1 MLTDFFIATPAEVQ
15 ALDIAQTPATSIR
28 CLRAKRTD
36 PVKIV
41 QLHCCIEGGS
51 FEQAMPLLDTMLV
64 RDAGQEGPWI
74 FRLPEVLE
82 GRLASAS
89 AADIDRFGKAW
100 AATEEWT
107 RDGGT
112 PQTIVPFL
120 GAIAQ
125 FAVDAR
131 AQQRSVYVWMCL

>member
-15 ALDIAQTPATSIR
+15 ALDITQSPATSVR

-41 QLHCCIEGGS
+41 QLMCCIDGVPFKERL
-51 FEQAMPLLDTMLV
+51 PLLDTMFV
-64 RDAGQEGPWI
+64 RDAGEEGPWI
-74 FRLPEVLE
+74 LRLPEVLE
-82 GRLASAS
+82 SQLATAS
-89 AADIDRFGKAW
+89 KDELDRFGKSW

-112 PQTIVPFL
+112 PQIIVPFL
-120 GAIAQ
+120 AAIAQ
-125 FAVDAR
+125 FAVEAR
-131 AQQRSVYVWMCL
+131 AQQRSVYIWMSL